1 MKNNKSIVIT
11 AVVTFIVTTAFYLT
25 PLGDLLICSL
35 GSGSQNDDIYS
46 KLNKIDSVLE
56 QYYINEYDTQKMED
70 CALEGYLYGVGDPY
84 TSYVSKSNYE
94 AFMESMGAEYQGIG
108 VSVINDA
115 DGTIK
120 IVSVMD
126 NSPAKKSGMRV
137 DDNIVAVEGQNVTS
151 ENYMQLIN
159 VIKGKDAQEGD
170 NDVVI
175 TVKRGNES
183 FDLTLV
189 RETLHVIT
197 ASSKMLPGGIGYL
210 RITDFGE
217 NTYDEYKTCLAELE
231 NAGAKGLIID
241 LRNNGGGMLT
251 TVVSIADTLLPK
263 GNILT
268 IKSEKTGANQIF
280 DSDDLFIDIP
290 LCVIVNQNSASASEV
305 LAGALK
311 DHKRATLVGEKT
323 YGKGV
328 VQSMINFDDGSAFK
342 VTTSKYYTP
351 SGECID
357 QKGIIP
363 DVEIALEEEYKHY
376 SVDLIPEGKDIQLD
390 AAIEQVSMQIK

>member
-25 PLGDLLICSL
+25 PLGGLLVNNL
-35 GSGSQNDDIYS
+35 GSSSQNNEFNS
-46 KLNKIDSVLE
+46 KISKINSVLE
-56 QYYINEYDTQKMED
+56 QYYINEYDTQKMQD
-70 CALEGYLYGVGDPY
+70 CALEGYLLGVGDPY
-84 TSYVSKSNYE
+84 TSYISKSNYE
-94 AFMESMGAEYQGIG
+94 AFMESMGSDYQGIG
-108 VSVINDA
+108 VSVVNDT

-120 IVSVMD
+120 IVSVID
-126 NSPAKKSGMRV
+126 NSPAKKSGIRV
-137 DDNIVAVEGQNVTS
+137 DDNIVAVEGENVTS

-175 TVKRGNES
+175 TVRRGEES

-189 RETLHVIT
+189 RETLHVST

-231 NAGAKGLIID
+231 KSGIKGLVID

-268 IKSEKTGANQIF
+268 IKSEKTGMNQSY
-280 DSDDLFIDIP
+280 DSDDLFIDVP
-290 LCVIVNQNSASASEV
+290 VCVIVNENSASASEV

-363 DVEIALEEEYKHY
+363 DVEVALDEEYKYY